1 MSKLVH
7 GRGRTHRRLASVP
20 IKPDPLPDG
29 TTTHI
34 PDYTGRFWRS
44 GTSTTSAPA
53 RELLVQFDSC
63 TVALCDARDAIEEH
77 ARFCVRNR
85 LPMDQPLIARLLDA
99 VRHAEARLRQERH
112 VLVGHGESD
121 RPEKLS
127 AGETVL
133 RFGWATY
140 SYVRGAL
147 EWCSPST
154 AQSCAVQFFDVGAQ
168 NSPELNYA
176 RYETSA
182 VESLERHVADVLGV
196 PAGTHTVS
204 ATSSGIAAY
213 TLIEAVLLR
222 HRLRPGDAV
231 LIAPTVH
238 YEAVEQ
244 LVALPYFHTVRSQAH
259 RIEDLLGDVRRHR
272 PRCVFVDPQA
282 NNARQRMIDVPEL
295 IRELPSVTSDPITV
309 VIDGTMLSCGL
320 SPIDVPDDSPL
331 EVIYYESGSK
341 HLQLGLDMTMAG
353 FVVHPTASRD
363 QFHRQRRSTGSVLDP
378 SAADRFPRYPS
389 HTHRS
394 RMQRIGHNASR
405 AARLLHEDPRVSEV
419 GQVFHPALPDHP
431 DREVA
436 ATLPYPDGCLTFL
449 FHQRER
455 NSREELNALFER
467 ILANARTLGVQL
479 AKGASFGFSVP
490 RLQAAEDT
498 CSDVGSPYLR
508 LSVGDRADQVDL
520 LVEAV
525 ADAIA
530 DPIARALAS

>member
-7 GRGRTHRRLASVP
+7 GRTRPHRRLTLVP
-20 IKPDPLPDG
+20 NRSAEPAPGPAPVDAVR
-29 TTTHI
+29 
-34 PDYTGRFWRS
+34 TGHFAQPGIGS
-44 GTSTTSAPA
+44 TSAPA

-63 TVALCDARDAIEEH
+63 TVALCDARDAIEAH
-77 ARFCVRNR
+77 ATFCVRNR
-85 LPMDQPLIARLLDA
+85 LPLDQPLIARLLDA

-112 VLVGHGESD
+112 LLVGHAESD
-121 RPEKLS
+121 RPEQLS

-154 AQSCAVQFFDVGAQ
+154 AQSRAVQFFDVGTQ
-168 NSPELNYA
+168 NSPEVNYA

-182 VESLERHVADVLGV
+182 VEDLEGHIADVLGV

-204 ATSSGIAAY
+204 ATSSGVAAY
-213 TLIEAVLLR
+213 TLIEAVLMR

-238 YEAVEQ
+238 HEAVEQ
-244 LVALPYFHTVRSQAH
+244 LIALPYFHTVHSSAH
-259 RIEDLLGDVRRHR
+259 RIDDLLADVRRHR
-272 PRCVFVDPQA
+272 PRCIFVDPQA
-282 NNARQRMIDVPEL
+282 NNARQRMIDV
-295 IRELPSVTSDPITV
+295 RELVRLLPTVTTDPVTV
-309 VIDGTMLSCGL
+309 VIDGTVLSCGL
-320 SPIDVPDDSPL
+320 APIAPPDDSPV

-353 FVVHPTASRD
+353 FVVHPVAARE
-363 QFHRQRRSTGSVLDP
+363 QFLRQRRNTGTVLDP

-394 RMQRIGHNASR
+394 RMRRIGENALR
-405 AARLLHEDPRVSEV
+405 MATLLYADPRVREV

-431 DREVA
+431 DQAVA

-449 FHQRER
+449 FHQAER

-479 AKGASFGFSVP
+479 VKGASYGFSVP

-498 CSDVGSPYLR
+498 CSGTGTPYLR
-508 LSVGDRADQVDL
+508 LSVGDRADQVEL

-525 ADAIA
+525 ADAVA
-530 DPIARALAS
+530 DPIARVLAV